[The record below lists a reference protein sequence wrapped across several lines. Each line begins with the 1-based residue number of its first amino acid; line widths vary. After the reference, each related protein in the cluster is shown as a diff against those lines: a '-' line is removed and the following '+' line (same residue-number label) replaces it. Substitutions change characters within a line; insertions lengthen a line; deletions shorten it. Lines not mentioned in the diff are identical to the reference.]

1 MAAGRWQVVY
11 RIPPSPYTGR
21 MIEVAVLLSLLLA
34 VAVWIYNR
42 LVRDRNQVHAAWSDI
57 DVQLKRRHELVP
69 RLVACV
75 KAYADYEKATLLAVT
90 ELRRESIAT
99 SQLPKKAA
107 IEDAMQAGLHRVMA
121 VAEDY
126 PDLRA
131 DENFRQLQSELTD
144 TEDQIQYARRFY
156 NGAVKLYNTRI
167 QSFPHLLLARPLGF
181 TPADFFE
188 IGDEG
193 SRLAPTVA
201 LH

>member
-1 MAAGRWQVVY
+1 
-11 RIPPSPYTGR
+11 
-21 MIEVAVLLSLLLA
+21 MIEFAALLSLLLA

-69 RLVACV
+69 RLVTCV